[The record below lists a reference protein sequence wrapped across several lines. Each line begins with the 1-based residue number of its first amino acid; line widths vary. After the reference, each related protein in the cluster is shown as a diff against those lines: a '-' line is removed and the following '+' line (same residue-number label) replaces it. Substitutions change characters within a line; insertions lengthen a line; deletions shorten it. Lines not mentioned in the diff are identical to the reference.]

1 MTKSLIRRAIGGG
14 TSSMT
19 SFVGRR
25 RELSEAKMRMTESRL
40 VTLTGPGGVGK
51 TRLAFELADR
61 SRKAFRDGVWEV
73 ELASL
78 EEEASLASAMLSALS
93 VPDQSPR
100 PSVEKLVEYLR
111 ERQILVVLDNCE
123 HLLQA
128 AAVLAAELLRAAPG
142 LRILATSREP
152 LGIAGERICLIP
164 PLATPSP
171 FESHTSEGLEQF
183 EAVSLL
189 IDRARSIV
197 PDFAVT
203 AENSDAVVQLCN
215 SLDGMPLAIELAAAR
230 LRSLSVTQIVERLE
244 KRFQLLTGGDR
255 AGLPRQQTLRALID
269 WSCELCTP
277 AEQLL
282 WARLS
287 VFPGSFD
294 LESAENVCGFGDLD
308 RLQIVDLM
316 DRLVAKSIISTERS
330 GEQVRYR
337 QLMTMREYGAEL
349 LAGHDDGY
357 STLKRRQRD
366 HYLRR
371 AADMVAGWCGPG
383 QAEALSAMR
392 NDHANLLSALEW
404 SVNTLG
410 EIRPTAELAALL
422 RYHWIV
428 GGFLSDGRRW
438 LERILEQPGKPSS
451 ERGAALWV
459 AAWVSLIQGD
469 RDAAA
474 RYLNECR
481 ETAEVLN
488 DLALAAH
495 ASHWSAVH
503 QFCSGNLSGAMNLYE
518 SAIAAHKNAGD
529 TASALIALFQLALAQ
544 TYSGDGNRALSTCR
558 ESLELGSR
566 HGERWT
572 RAYSLWISGL
582 CRWRLGENAQAR
594 QAAMEALEIQQ
605 EFKDP
610 ICTALTIELL
620 SWIAASE
627 SRFDTSAELAN
638 TATALWAA
646 LGTTIEALGEHLQAD
661 SVRSAE
667 TVRNHLSPRRMA
679 EVSARQ
685 PRFNIERAIA
695 KALGVT
701 SSVGGPEPVGPQLT
715 PREREIARLVA
726 EGLSSRSIAQ
736 TLMISPRTVEGHVEN
751 ILSKLGFGSRAQIA
765 AWVAK
770 QTVPPSP

>member
-1 MTKSLIRRAIGGG
+1 MTKGLTRRGAGGA
-14 TSSMT
+14 SAMT

-61 SRKAFRDGVWEV
+61 SRKAFRDGVYEI

-78 EEEASLASAMLSALS
+78 EEEASVASAMLAALS
-93 VPDQSPR
+93 VPDQSTR
-100 PSVEKLVEYLR
+100 PAAEKLVDYLR
-111 ERQILVVLDNCE
+111 ERQILIVLDNCE

-128 AAVLAAELLRAAPG
+128 AAVLAAELLQEAPG

-152 LGIAGERICLIP
+152 MGIAGERICLIP

-171 FESHTSEGLEQF
+171 FESHTAEGLDQF

-215 SLDGMPLAIELAAAR
+215 SLDGMPLAIELAATR
-230 LRSLSVTQIVERLE
+230 LRSLSVTQIVERLDR
-244 KRFQLLTGGDR
+244 RFQLLTGGDR

-287 VFPGSFD
+287 VFPGNFD

-308 RLQIVDLM
+308 PLQIIDVM
-316 DRLVAKSIISTERS
+316 DRLVAKSIIFTERS

-337 QLMTMREYGAEL
+337 QLMTVREYGAEL
-349 LAGHDDGY
+349 LARDEDGY
-357 STLKRRQRD
+357 STLKRRQRN

-371 AADMVAGWCGPG
+371 AADMVASWCGPG

-392 NDHANLLSALEW
+392 NDHANLVSALEW
-404 SVNTLG
+404 SVNTPG
-410 EIRPTAELAALL
+410 ELRPAAELASLL
-422 RYHWIV
+422 RYHWIA

-438 LERILEQPGKPSS
+438 LDRILDRPDEPSS

-459 AAWVSLIQGD
+459 AAWVALIQGD

-474 RYLNECR
+474 RYLNECH
-481 ETAEVLN
+481 ETASALKDAVLE
-488 DLALAAH
+488 AH
-495 ASHWSAVH
+495 ASHWCALH
-503 QFCSGNLSGAMNLYE
+503 QFFSGNLSEAINLYE
-518 SAIAAHKNAGD
+518 SAIAAHKKAGD
-529 TASALIALFQLALAQ
+529 TASALTALFQLALAQ
-544 TYSGDGNRALSTCR
+544 TYSGDANQALSTCR
-558 ESLELGSR
+558 ESLELSSR

-572 RAYSLWISGL
+572 HAYSLWISAL

-605 EFKDP
+605 EFKDA

-627 SRFDTSAELAN
+627 SRFDTAAELAN
-638 TATALWAA
+638 AATAVWTG
-646 LGTTIEALGEHLQAD
+646 LGTTIDAFGPHLQAD
-661 SVRSAE
+661 SVHSAE

-685 PRFNIERAIA
+685 PRFTKEEAIA

-701 SSVGGPEPVGPQLT
+701 SPVGSPEAARSLLT

-726 EGLSSRSIAQ
+726 EGLSNRSIAQ
-736 TLMISPRTVEGHVEN
+736 TLVISPRTVDGHVEN

-765 AWVAK
+765 AWVAQ
-770 QTVPPSP
+770 QTVPPPP